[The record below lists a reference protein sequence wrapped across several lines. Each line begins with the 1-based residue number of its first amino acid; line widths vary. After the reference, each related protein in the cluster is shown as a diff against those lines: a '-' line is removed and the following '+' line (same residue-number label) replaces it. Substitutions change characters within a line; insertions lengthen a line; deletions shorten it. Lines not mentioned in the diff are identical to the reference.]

1 VIGRL
6 RGPRLWLGRLRVIM
20 AIVAMIVILRRTL
33 AVPVAVL
40 LVLFVWHFF
49 LSGPLGDAIVFC
61 GSVSVGCD
69 LFWT

>member
-1 VIGRL
+1 
-6 RGPRLWLGRLRVIM
+6 M